1 MELIGG
7 AALCHRFSDGLVS
20 ICRTVSMEAG
30 HDTAASKYLIRTDSH
45 QYFDTKYKISERWHI
60 SIKYQPGLF
69 DLDKY
74 IK

>member
-1 MELIGG
+1 MSPIFRRLSIN
-7 AALCHRFSDGLVS
+7 LSDGVN
-20 ICRTVSMEAG
+20 G